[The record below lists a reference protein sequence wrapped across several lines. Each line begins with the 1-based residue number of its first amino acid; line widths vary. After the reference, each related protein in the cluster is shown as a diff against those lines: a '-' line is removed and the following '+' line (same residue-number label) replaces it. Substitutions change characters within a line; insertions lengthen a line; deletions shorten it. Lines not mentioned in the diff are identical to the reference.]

1 MTFPTNFNSFFLKAL
16 DKGVQ
21 CCFSLVGVELY
32 FEVKT
37 PQISYQTS
45 SFSTRIL
52 KLVNFTVFFCIIN
65 KEKPEFS
72 FFPISSDRFDF
83 SNFKII
89 FFEHISLKGFSRQI
103 IRILVFF
110 SLANDSRYLQ
120 SRPLKIY
127 FLGNE

>member
-37 PQISYQTS
+37 PPISYQTS
-45 SFSTRIL
+45 SFSTRTL

-65 KEKPEFS
+65 KENPEFS

-83 SNFKII
+83 LNFKII
-89 FFEHISLKGFSRQI
+89 FLNIS
-103 IRILVFF
+103 
-110 SLANDSRYLQ
+110 
-120 SRPLKIY
+120 P
-127 FLGNE
+127 

>member
-1 MTFPTNFNSFFLKAL
+1 MWWISICIFRLHHALHCTKEAKKSDLTNCFSCFSFHSFSPVRSREMTFPTNFNSFFLKAL

-37 PQISYQTS
+37 PPISYQTS
-45 SFSTRIL
+45 SFSTRTL

-72 FFPISSDRFDF
+72 FFP
-83 SNFKII
+83 
-89 FFEHISLKGFSRQI
+89 
-103 IRILVFF
+103 
-110 SLANDSRYLQ
+110 
-120 SRPLKIY
+120 Y
-127 FLGNE
+127 FLGQI